1 MPVELAV
8 VLIGPFR
15 SFWEKHRWFCHP
27 IFLKYMPRHD
37 HSQLNLE
44 LDVCS
49 GYLQNTS
56 AHYFRVLSKAR
67 SHSFASPCFRPR
79 SSLENRPPRAW
90 DSRGLEK
97 RHTYKS
103 VAFSSADCSQGAKY
117 VFHSIKSGLV

>member
-1 MPVELAV
+1 MVPVD
-8 VLIGPFR
+8 
-15 SFWEKHRWFCHP
+15 W
-27 IFLKYMPRHD
+27 LKVALRHD

-44 LDVCS
+44 LDVCG

-103 VAFSSADCSQGAKY
+103 VAFSSADCSQAIVYLFFKQ
-117 VFHSIKSGLV
+117 SILNCIFILFRRLATLFLKLV